1 MKKTVILS
9 LMVILTSS
17 IFASNLDAQWNCSL
31 DGYVGPDG
39 TSCLYYNASTKCY
52 YRVTH
57 HRAFFGLFQ
66 WNTQEEAG
74 CDKPSTG
81 LSSSLE

>member
-1 MKKTVILS
+1 MKKNVILS
-9 LMVILTSS
+9 LVVILTSS
-17 IFASNLDAQWNCSL
+17 LFATNAKADWNCSK

-39 TSCLYYNASTKCY
+39 TSCLYYDALTKCY
-52 YRVTH
+52 MRVTH

-66 WNTQEEAG
+66 WNTVDTAG
-74 CDKPSTG
+74 CDKPATG